1 MQGTCTWLA
10 EEPATCAQS
19 FIHVR
24 AGPWRPFA
32 GPHMVAT
39 CLRSVRTTAA
49 VGEFPHGT
57 AAISIFGKS
66 GQPLLVQAV
75 PINPGELNKVTVQ

>member
-1 MQGTCTWLA
+1 MDAGYMHMA
-10 EEPATCAQS
+10 GG
-19 FIHVR
+19 R
-24 AGPWRPFA
+24 AC
-32 GPHMVAT
+32 HMVAT